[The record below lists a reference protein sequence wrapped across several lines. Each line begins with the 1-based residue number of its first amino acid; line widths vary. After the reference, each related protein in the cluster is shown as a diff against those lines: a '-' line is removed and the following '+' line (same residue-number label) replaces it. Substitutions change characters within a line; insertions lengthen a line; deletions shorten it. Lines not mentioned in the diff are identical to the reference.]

1 MLPENYFFFHKDC
14 LQFRTKNYFFIMRI
28 VYNFVKRKPSMTLR
42 PDRYYI
48 VISRI
53 NGWNELCVT
62 QKIKFLKC
70 GRCCIVIVWKYIFLC
85 SPYLNFRDTLIILY
99 VSNYQWKQIMDC
111 VWSIMIYLNLCHSQL
126 IYMKN
131 GTIYT
136 VVNFHFI
143 LFLKC
148 TSYIIK
154 LPILILHLLLEYR
167 V

>member
-1 MLPENYFFFHKDC
+1 MFTISYKEL
-14 LQFRTKNYFFIMRI
+14 LFFIMRI
-28 VYNFVKRKPSMTLR
+28 VYNFVKRKPSMTLG

-85 SPYLNFRDTLIILY
+85 SPYFNFRDTLIILY

-131 GTIYT
+131 GTMYT
-136 VVNFHFI
+136 VVNFYFIFKMHFI
-143 LFLKC
+143 YHQTTNFNFTFTPRIQSLSF
-148 TSYIIK
+148 S
-154 LPILILHLLLEYR
+154 
-167 V
+167 